1 MTQKTIT
8 TPQGHCNGTFY
19 QRDSGNPKCGK
30 CGALPNEKCAETK
43 TTKYAP
49 KMVKKILAAKNAP
62 TVKVPSD
69 EKGFLKWLNSKR

>member
-1 MTQKTIT
+1 MSN
-8 TPQGHCNGTFY
+8 PQ
-19 QRDSGNPKCGK
+19 
-30 CGALPNEKCAETK
+30 

-69 EKGFLKWLNSKR
+69 EKGFLKWINSKR